1 MTNNNFYKSLT
12 LTSILSAVVILV
24 FYQFELFKQ
33 DVILY
38 VISLVFM
45 IIYTVVFYLSALK
58 ALKSTNKMAFIQL
71 VMANVFLKL
80 VFLMAIVA
88 IYNKLATPP
97 SSKFFVIP
105 FLIIY
110 AIFTVYE
117 TAFVY
122 KLSNN
127 TNPIS

>member
-12 LTSILSAVVILV
+12 LTSIISAIAILI
-24 FYQFELFKQ
+24 FYQFQPFKQ

-88 IYNKLATPP
+88 IYNKLATP

-122 KLSNN
+122 KLSNG
-127 TNPIS
+127 SK